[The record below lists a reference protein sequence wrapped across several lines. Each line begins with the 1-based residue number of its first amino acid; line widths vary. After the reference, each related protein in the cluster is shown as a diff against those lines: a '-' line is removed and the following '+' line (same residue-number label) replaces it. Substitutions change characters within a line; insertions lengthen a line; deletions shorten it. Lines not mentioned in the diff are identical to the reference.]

1 MSDARMALIDEQAH
15 ILLVEDDQDDIL
27 LIKKA
32 FNSVLDNFHITVA
45 ENGLEGLDFLSNS
58 PERIEF
64 DLVILDINMPVMNG
78 FEFLVKLRA
87 SAKTAKIPVL
97 VLTTTNNRAELDKAY
112 SLGANT
118 VIQKDKF
125 FELAPEVA
133 QVLIDYWYRL
143 AHIPGR

>member
-1 MSDARMALIDEQAH
+1 MSSIQMALVDDRAN

-32 FNSVLDNFHITVA
+32 FKSILDNFQITVA
-45 ENGLEGLDFLSNS
+45 ENGLEGLQMLNENPDKL
-58 PERIEF
+58 EF
-64 DLVILDINMPVMNG
+64 DLIILDINMPVMNG
-78 FEFLVKLRA
+78 FEFLDKIRA
-87 SAKTAKIPVL
+87 EPKTAKIPVV
-97 VLTTTNNRAELDKAY
+97 VLTTTNNQKELDKAY
-112 SLGANT
+112 ALGANT

-125 FELAPEVA
+125 FELAPDVA

>member
-1 MSDARMALIDEQAH
+1 MSSTQMALLDDRAH
-15 ILLVEDDQDDIL
+15 ILLVEDDHDDIL

-32 FNSVLDNFHITVA
+32 FNSILDNFQITVA
-45 ENGLEGLDFLSNS
+45 ENGLEGLQLLSSNTDKLD
-58 PERIEF
+58 F

-78 FEFLVKLRA
+78 FEFLEKIRA
-87 SAKTAKIPVL
+87 EPVTTKIPVV

-112 SLGANT
+112 ALGANT